1 MKFLQ
6 YFPLFVGL
14 CYLVLLRLHVSQFL
28 LQFQNSLHQ
37 LVKV

>member
-6 YFPLFVGL
+6 YFPFFTEID
-14 CYLVLLRLHVSQFL
+14 YLVSIRLHVSQFL

-37 LVKV
+37 LVKI